1 MNITGL
7 SGCINVVKNECWN
20 FIMWPLAKLLG
31 ISYEKIYPL
40 GILLGHKIAIT
51 MS

>member
-31 ISYEKIYPL
+31 ISYEKIYPWASYWDT
-40 GILLGHKIAIT
+40 KWP
-51 MS
+51 